1 MSENLRRRGNC
12 LRLPPYD
19 IEQCLDTF
27 SICKNPEY
35 ENRFLLQLIF
45 KKLSA
50 RFTTPY
56 FPRTEKKKF
65 LLFSEGHTFSFNL
78 P

>member
-35 ENRFLLQLIF
+35 ENRFLQLIF
-45 KKLSA
+45 KKLNA
-50 RFTTPY
+50 RFTTPC
-56 FPRTEKKKF
+56 FPHRKKTF

>member
-1 MSENLRRRGNC
+1 MSKNLRRRGNC

-27 SICKNPEY
+27 SICENPEY
-35 ENRFLLQLIF
+35 KNRFLLQLIF

-50 RFTTPY
+50 RFTTPC
-56 FPRTEKKKF
+56 FPHRKKNF